1 MAACGTEE
9 TVCEAP
15 VAATTAATACQPKYV
30 KNKTISGKKI
40 KMKKMKAKNIADC
53 WTKCTKNDACKY
65 VTWVRKSKNKKLKK
79 VCTFFS
85 SSKKMKKK
93 KGMFVGMCK

>member
-1 MAACGTEE
+1 MAACGAEE

-15 VAATTAATACQPKYV
+15 VAATTEATACQPKYV

-40 KMKKMKAKNIADC
+40 KMKEMKAKNVGDC

-65 VTWVRKSKNKKLKK
+65 VTWVSKSKSKKLKK

-85 SSKKMKKK
+85 TSKKMKKK